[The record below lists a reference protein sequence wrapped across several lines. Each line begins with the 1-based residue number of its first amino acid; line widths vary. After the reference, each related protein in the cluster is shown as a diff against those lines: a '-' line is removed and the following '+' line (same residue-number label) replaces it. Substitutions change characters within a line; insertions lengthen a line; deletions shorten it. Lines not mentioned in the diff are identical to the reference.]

1 MMRLNKNRKGEPLS
15 RIILSVMTV
24 LLCTGTLLAAE
35 HGGEPPEGKV
45 TLTVEVINGTES
57 GQDVSGDEVTVS
69 VYRHEEFVTSVTAP
83 ADANAEAVFTDI
95 PGEGHLIGMV
105 HVMHQNMRFGGSV
118 ISLASEGEVLSAS
131 VTVYDV
137 SVDNSVLLADTY
149 HVIMKP
155 DGENVFVTEYLQLRN
170 PTSYAVSSS
179 EMDSEN
185 RPIVLHFDLG
195 KNYKKFESAE
205 YFLPDALG
213 FEPEGF
219 YDTMAIPPGSHEI
232 IFSYAV
238 PGHGKSITI
247 KKRLSFATK
256 TLVLF
261 SYLGAGAIEGLG
273 VPQGHLVSNDGM
285 PADYYNLVDQ
295 KAGSEIMFKISGSA
309 TSSGDRTIWFILSI
323 TFGVIIAIA
332 LIRFW
337 YCETQAIG

>member
-1 MMRLNKNRKGEPLS
+1 MMRLNKNRKDEPLS
-15 RIILSVMTV
+15 RIILSVIAV
-24 LLCTGTLLAAE
+24 LVCAGMLFAAE

-45 TLTVEVINGTES
+45 TLTVEITNGTES

-69 VYRHEEFVTSVTAP
+69 VYRHEEYLTSVTAP
-83 ADANAEAVFTDI
+83 ADANGKAFFPDI
-95 PGEGHLIGMV
+95 PGEGHLVGMV

-118 ISLASEGEVLSAS
+118 ISLASGGMVLSTS

-137 SVDNSVLLADTY
+137 SVDNSVLLADTH

-185 RPIVLHFDLG
+185 RPIVLRFDLG
-195 KNYKKFESAE
+195 KKYKNFESAE
-205 YFLPDALG
+205 YFVFNALG

-219 YDTMAIPPGSHEI
+219 YDTMAMPPGSHEI
-232 IFSYAV
+232 IFSYTV
-238 PGHGKSITI
+238 PGHGKSIAI
-247 KKRLSFATK
+247 KKRFSFATK
-256 TLVLF
+256 NLVVF

-273 VPQGHLVSNDGM
+273 ESKGQLVSNDGM
-285 PADYYNLVDQ
+285 PADYYNLLDQ

-309 TSSGDRTIWFILSI
+309 TSSGNRTIWLTLSI

-332 LIRFW
+332 VIRFW
-337 YCETQAIG
+337 YCETQDGG